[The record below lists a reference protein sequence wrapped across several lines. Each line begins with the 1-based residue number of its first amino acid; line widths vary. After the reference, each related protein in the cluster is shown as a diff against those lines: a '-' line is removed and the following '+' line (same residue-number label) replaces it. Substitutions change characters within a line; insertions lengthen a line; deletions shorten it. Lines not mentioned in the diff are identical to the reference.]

1 MKYYKICRVRCL
13 RCGSLLEH
21 INRTKTE
28 NSISTM
34 WFRCGRVGLDSAAAG
49 YRILGKPEDYAD
61 MSEEWP
67 EGQE

>member
-1 MKYYKICRVRCL
+1 MKYCKICRVRCL

-34 WFRCGRVGLDSAAAG
+34 WCCCGRVGLDPAAVG
-49 YRILGKPEDYAD
+49 YRILGKPEDYVD
-61 MSEEWP
+61 LSEEWP
-67 EGQE
+67 E